1 MFEELSVSEESE
13 LWCLYIDIDNR
24 DESYCETLKLNHN
37 SYDTPTCIIT
47 GGEFVHSDIIK
58 SFLESIAM
66 LNPSNNVCVLTD
78 LVLQFRFWIHN
89 RSRFISKRTKR
100 HSRFNIIWW
109 SGAAMQK
116 KKKTF
121 YWVNSRNRFSHFEPS
136 QYCIQTGET
145 SPTNQPFQMSWFLSK
160 SLRTCQFGRI
170 SVVVLGV
177 LRFQRQIPPPLLIR
191 IHSAFC
197 ITFLLSSLS
206 LNCLRCIF
214 QFVQL
219 IH

>member
-1 MFEELSVSEESE
+1 
-13 LWCLYIDIDNR
+13 
-24 DESYCETLKLNHN
+24 
-37 SYDTPTCIIT
+37 
-47 GGEFVHSDIIK
+47 
-58 SFLESIAM
+58 M
-66 LNPSNNVCVLTD
+66 LNPSNTACILTD
-78 LVLQFRFWIHN
+78 LIPQFRFWIHHV
-89 RSRFISKRTKR
+89 SHFISKRTKR
-100 HSRFNIIWW
+100 HSRVNIIFDQVQL
-109 SGAAMQK
+109 GK

-177 LRFQRQIPPPLLIR
+177 LRFQRQIPLPLLIR
-191 IHSAFC
+191 IHSAFF
-197 ITFLLSSLS
+197 ITFLKFSLSS
-206 LNCLRCIF
+206 NCPRCIF
-214 QFVQL
+214 QFVKL